1 MNQDELFDYA
11 DAAPLSWVGRHRRY
25 DLRLDGP
32 MPIRVASRDEDDDDF
47 VDIIDDEDDAHLAVA
62 EPWKVLVVD
71 DDPSVHAATRLALSR
86 VSHRGRPVE
95 VISAYSGREART
107 CFAQEPGI
115 NVALIDVVMETD
127 HAGLEL
133 ARFVRDE
140 LGNTRVRLVIRTGQA
155 GHFEESTV
163 RRDYPVD
170 DYCQKAELTAS
181 RLRDILSAQ
190 LDHF

>member
-11 DAAPLSWVGRHRRY
+11 DPRPLYWVGRCRRL
-25 DLRLDGP
+25 DPRLDGP
-32 MPIRVASRDEDDDDF
+32 MPIHVATQIEDEDDF
-47 VDIIDDEDDAHLAVA
+47 VDIIDDEDDAHLSAA
-62 EPWKVLVVD
+62 EPWRVLVVD

-95 VISAYSGREART
+95 VISAYSAREARA
-107 CFAQEPGI
+107 CFLEQTDI

-140 LGNTRVRLVIRTGQA
+140 LGNQRVRLVIRTGQA
-155 GHFEESTV
+155 GHFEESAV

-190 LDHF
+190 LDRF